1 MSPVKLWPA
10 PGPHRPWADV
20 IRCLLE
26 LGRLG
31 QLHTNHI
38 TIFPPPVSS
47 PHRPSIRLALPCV
60 PNPRHQPGT
69 SQRAGIISVAPNICP
84 LFTPGGCSAN
94 LPSTRTGT
102 LTHSRSRCQV
112 VLRWFGDKKLTKPSK
127 KHFFPNGNI
136 LIPLDYK
143 LPLYY
148 RKKKRA
154 KWSTWQTVIATEW
167 KLKSM
172 SHIQKWHPICVDL
185 CHGQCYHHA

>member
-1 MSPVKLWPA
+1 MKLWPA
-10 PGPHRPWADV
+10 PGPHGPWADV

-26 LGRLG
+26 LRRLG

-112 VLRWFGDKKLTKPSK
+112 VLRWFGDKNLTKPSK
-127 KHFFPNGNI
+127 KRFFFSNGNI
-136 LIPLDYK
+136 LIPLNYK

-148 RKKKRA
+148 RKKREPNEACDKR
-154 KWSTWQTVIATEW
+154 W
-167 KLKSM
+167 
-172 SHIQKWHPICVDL
+172 
-185 CHGQCYHHA
+185 